1 MKTGQP
7 LSEIA
12 YVCGFRDYTHFA
24 RGFRQ
29 RFGTSPGAV
38 RAGEPVT
45 ATHES
50 APTLGKVERPFT
62 KRHDQLI
69 AD

>member
-1 MKTGQP
+1 MAKAAAHHLTAVLAVQA
-7 LSEIA
+7 SE
-12 YVCGFRDYTHFA
+12 
-24 RGFRQ
+24 

-50 APTLGKVERPFT
+50 MPTLGKVERPFT